1 MSTAT
6 HQHRLQLT
14 KVGYNSP
21 KSATTHQR
29 RLHVTNISYNSPTSA
44 TTHQRRLH
52 VTNVG
57 YMSPTSA
64 TTHQRR
70 LQLTNVGYN
79 VGYNSPLSR
88 QKIPSCFVGWFQQS
102 YDCFTVVLSLVS
114 LSILREQRISW
125 SKNLPW
131 TTMWSYN
138 PIPGHMSRENHNSK
152 RYTHP
157 SVQISTVY
165 NSQDSEAT

>member
-14 KVGYNSP
+14 NVG
-21 KSATTHQR
+21 
-29 RLHVTNISYNSPTSA
+29 YNSPTSA
-44 TTHQRRLH
+44 TTHQSRLH

-64 TTHQRR
+64 TTHQHR

-79 VGYNSPLSR
+79 VGYNSPMSR

-114 LSILREQRISW
+114 LSTLREQRISW